1 MRIPELLLTAFAAI
15 LLMTTPSVDAIADDL
30 TLRVQKDLV
39 TLGYHP
45 GEVNGELSDPTIAAI
60 AQFQAERDMPVTGEV
75 SPLLAGI
82 ISAEVSKNATATD
95 AAAAPPARDPAELKA
110 AQQACLQEKMAAA
123 DAANKKKRGFGRLMS
138 AVSRTASQTGNYDI
152 AKTTG
157 DVYNANATAAD
168 LSAAAKDL
176 GLTDDDIAECQNPP

>member
-1 MRIPELLLTAFAAI
+1 
-15 LLMTTPSVDAIADDL
+15 
-30 TLRVQKDLV
+30 
-39 TLGYHP
+39 
-45 GEVNGELSDPTIAAI
+45 
-60 AQFQAERDMPVTGEV
+60 
-75 SPLLAGI
+75 
-82 ISAEVSKNATATD
+82 
-95 AAAAPPARDPAELKA
+95 
-110 AQQACLQEKMAAA
+110 
-123 DAANKKKRGFGRLMS
+123 MS

>member
-1 MRIPELLLTAFAAI
+1 MQCLNIRLFTSVATLLLTLAAAD
-15 LLMTTPSVDAIADDL
+15 VVADDL
-30 TLRVQKDLV
+30 TLRIQQDLA

-45 GEVNGELSDPTIAAI
+45 GEIDGELSDPTIAVI
-60 AQFQAERDMPVTGEV
+60 AQFQAERDMPVTGQV

-82 ISAEVSKNATATD
+82 ISAEVAKKAKPASD
-95 AAAAPPARDPAELKA
+95 AAAPPARDPAQLKA